1 MAFLSQPFVCNK
13 KISFC
18 CISDGG
24 AGDFGVVV
32 MSTDIEA
39 DNVADNNVTEVTNN
53 LDNKNFSGIS
63 VLEDQILVLK
73 NILSEENAEHLSL
86 AIELKQL
93 KKKLIK

>member
-18 CISDGG
+18 RISDSG